1 MFLCCY
7 VMGLGPLLLSILGA
21 MEMASYLMIATLAWS
36 TICTLPFSYLVP
48 SLLTAMDI
56 ENLVPWIIYILST

>member
-21 MEMASYLMIATLAWS
+21 MEMA
-36 TICTLPFSYLVP
+36 
-48 SLLTAMDI
+48 
-56 ENLVPWIIYILST
+56 PWFPI